1 MNISPLLPA
10 IVIALAAVA
19 LSARAADPNADILAR
34 YEPRTY
40 TDAAGKTLLYRLA
53 KPADFD
59 KTKSYPLV
67 LFLHGAGGR
76 GADNIG
82 QIRDASPNTAAKFAL
97 PKHQEKFPCFIVAP
111 QCPPDRKWVDVDWAA
126 ASHTMPAKPT
136 DELRMVVEVLEQLR
150 KEFPVDGRRIYVTGL
165 SMGGYGTWDVIARHP
180 NYFAAAA
187 PICGGGD
194 EATAGRIAAIPIWCF
209 HGGKDGVVK
218 PQRSRNMIEAIKKA
232 GGEPKYTEYP
242 NEGHGSW
249 TPAYNEAEF
258 LPWLF
263 AQKLKQDPKL
273 D

>member
-1 MNISPLLPA
+1 
-10 IVIALAAVA
+10 
-19 LSARAADPNADILAR
+19 
-34 YEPRTY
+34 
-40 TDAAGKTLLYRLA
+40 
-53 KPADFD
+53 
-59 KTKSYPLV
+59 
-67 LFLHGAGGR
+67 GGR

-97 PKHQEKFPCFIVAP
+97 PKYQEKFPCFVVAP
-111 QCPPDRKWVDVDWAA
+111 QCPADRKWVDVDWSA
-126 ASHTMPAKPT
+126 ASHTMPARPT
-136 DELRMVVEVLEQLR
+136 DELRMAVEVLEQLR
-150 KEFPVDGRRIYVTGL
+150 KEFPVDGRRIYVTGI

-194 EATAGRIAAIPIWCF
+194 EATAGRIASIPIWCF
-209 HGGKDGVVK
+209 HGGKDGAVK
-218 PQRSRNMIEAIKKA
+218 PQRSRNMIEALKKA
-232 GGEPKYTEYP
+232 GGQPRYTEYP

-249 TPAYNEAEF
+249 VPAYNEADF